1 MVSKSL
7 GCLTLIAY
15 AFSILFFLSH
25 SPHYVIHKYTHKRT
39 GMRMMMMKMTMK
51 MNIAQ
56 MNIAPGLMSHRVR
69 GCPFITNVDGEDFV
83 IDG

>member
-1 MVSKSL
+1 
-7 GCLTLIAY
+7 
-15 AFSILFFLSH
+15 
-25 SPHYVIHKYTHKRT
+25 
-39 GMRMMMMKMTMK
+39 MRMMMMKMMMK